1 MIWALLLIAIVAVDV
16 LVLLFGADST
26 DGNDWATHRRP

>member
-1 MIWALLLIAIVAVDV
+1 MILAVLLIVIVAVDV
-16 LVLLFGADST
+16 LVALFGVDST